1 MDQVILVN
9 EQDEQ
14 VGVMEKLQAHVEGQ
28 LHRAISVF
36 IFNSKDELLIH
47 QRAFGK
53 YHSSGLWSNTCCSH
67 PMPGETT
74 EAAAKRRLQEEMGMQ
89 CELSKSFSFIYK
101 AHLDHELT
109 EFEFD
114 HVYKGRSDAEPMQ
127 NNEEV
132 AAWKYISVADLQTD
146 IQLHPEK
153 YTEWFKIC
161 IKDYIDNLIS

>member
-36 IFNSKDELLIH
+36 IFNSKKELLIH

-74 EAAAKRRLQEEMGMQ
+74 EAAARRRLQEEMGMQ
-89 CELSKSFSFIYK
+89 CELIKPFSFIYK
-101 AHLDHELT
+101 AHLDHGLT

-114 HVYKGRSDAEPMQ
+114 HVFTGHSDAEPVP
-127 NNEEV
+127 NSEEV
-132 AAWKYISVADLQTD
+132 AAWKYINVTDLQTD
-146 IQLHPEK
+146 IRNNPEN

-161 IKDYIDNLIS
+161 IKNHIDALIR

>member
-1 MDQVILVN
+1 
-9 EQDEQ
+9 
-14 VGVMEKLQAHVEGQ
+14 
-28 LHRAISVF
+28 
-36 IFNSKDELLIH
+36 
-47 QRAFGK
+47 
-53 YHSSGLWSNTCCSH
+53 
-67 PMPGETT
+67 MPGETT